1 MARQKSIIKLQG
13 TIDDI
18 SFVKTKDGYMAGK
31 GISVNSA
38 RIASDPAFQ
47 RTRVNNSEFGRA
59 GSASELLRTAFCL
72 GQLIIKAW
80 NILINLSELSYSRF
94 L

>member
-18 SFVKTKDGYMAGK
+18 SFVKIMDGYMARK
-31 GISVNSA
+31 ATSVNSA

-47 RTRVNNSEFGRA
+47 RTRKTTVSLAEQAVLQN
-59 GSASELLRTAFCL
+59 C
-72 GQLIIKAW
+72 
-80 NILINLSELSYSRF
+80 
-94 L
+94 